1 MCDTKASVS
10 LRTQNSIAA
19 FIALEKVCLSS
30 MTLSNKTTGTK
41 WSNRECQKPLL
52 GIHIGKTFACD
63 LCCTPT
69 LHLVHKGGGQPK
81 FIQYLYMNESIEF
94 YHEKYNLVHKG
105 GGQPKFI
112 QYLYMNES
120 IEFYHEKYNCSMPK
134 LTILPGFR
142 AIGQKG
148 QGHQVFEKLQNKRRL
163 LSLAFLCFQTVQ
175 IHVSLILHLF
185 GPRS

>member
-1 MCDTKASVS
+1 MCDTCTCTKASVS

-94 YHEKYNLVHKG
+94 YHEKYN
-105 GGQPKFI
+105 
-112 QYLYMNES
+112 
-120 IEFYHEKYNCSMPK
+120 CSMPK